1 MANEVNLTF
10 AGDTA
15 QLERAFDRVGAAS
28 RSMEGDVRA
37 AGESFDRA
45 AEASDNVDTKAM
57 GFRDTLTGLQDGF
70 AGLKQ
75 ATSGDIGFESLLL
88 LGFGVGDLAS
98 GFTNF
103 LIPSLKSAVTW
114 LKATKVATLAQA
126 AVSGVVSAATKVWAG
141 VQAVF
146 NAIMAMNPIVLVII
160 AIAALIA
167 IIIIAYKN
175 SETFRRIVQAA
186 FDGVKVA
193 ASVLWT
199 GIKMYFT
206 FVINIW
212 KTVISA
218 AVSLVGK
225 IRSGFSSLV
234 SAAKVVGSAITAPFR
249 AAFSAIR
256 SLWNSTL
263 GGKGF
268 SIPGWV
274 PGIGGNEFRI
284 PKFHTGG
291 VVPGAPGQEMLAIL
305 QAGER
310 VTPAGRSS
318 GTVTVAV
325 VAGGGRGANKALA
338 EAVLGLFR
346 SGDLKLTVLPNGRVA
361 GATG

>member
-1 MANEVNLTF
+1 MANKNEVTLTF

-15 QLERAFDRVGAAS
+15 QLERAFDRVGTAA

-75 ATSGDIGFESLLL
+75 ASSGDIGFESLLL

-126 AVSGVVSAATKVWAG
+126 AVSATVSAATKVWAG

-167 IIIIAYKN
+167 IIVLAYKN
-175 SETFRRIVQAA
+175 SETFRRIVDAA
-186 FDGVKVA
+186 FRGIVVA
-193 ASVLWT
+193 AQAVWV
-199 GIKMYFT
+199 GIKAYFT

-225 IRSGFSSLV
+225 IRNGFNILV
-234 SAAKVVGSAITAPFR
+234 SAARIVGNAIVAPFR
-249 AAFSAIR
+249 SAFNAIR
-256 SLWNSTL
+256 NLWNNTL

-274 PGIGGNEFRI
+274 PGIGGNSFRI
-284 PKFHTGG
+284 PTFHTGG
-291 VVPGAPGQEMLAIL
+291 TASGAMGGEFLAVL
-305 QAGER
+305 KAGER
-310 VTPAGRSS
+310 VVPGGGS
-318 GTVTVAV
+318 GGVMTVAV
-325 VAGGGRGANKALA
+325 VAGGGSSSDRALG
-338 EAVLGLFR
+338 ELFLGLMR
-346 SGDLKLTVLPNGRVA
+346 KGVIKLVVLPNGRVV
-361 GATG
+361 GA

>member
-1 MANEVNLTF
+1 VANEVNLTF

-15 QLERAFDRVGAAS
+15 QLERAFDRVGTAA
-28 RSMEGDVRA
+28 RSMEGDVNA

-75 ATSGDIGFESLLL
+75 ASSGDIGFESLLL

-114 LKATKVATLAQA
+114 LKATKAAALAQA

-160 AIAALIA
+160 AIVALIA

-175 SETFRRIVQAA
+175 SETFRRIVHAA
-186 FDGVKVA
+186 FNGVKVA
-193 ASVLWT
+193 AQALWT
-199 GIKMYFT
+199 GIKTYFT
-206 FVINIW
+206 FVINMW
-212 KTVISA
+212 KTVIGWA
-218 AVSLVGK
+218 GTLVGK
-225 IRSGFSSLV
+225 IRSGFNTLV
-234 SAAKVVGSAITAPFR
+234 SAAKLVGSAITAPFR

-291 VVPGAPGQEMLAIL
+291 VVPGAAGSEMLAIL

-310 VTPAGRSS
+310 VIP
-318 GTVTVAV
+318 
-325 VAGGGRGANKALA
+325 AGGGGSM
-338 EAVLGLFR
+338 AVEVYAAGGGTAVGRKMSEVMLELLR
-346 SGDLKLTVLPNGRVA
+346 SGELGMRVTQSGRVV
-361 GATG
+361 GA